1 MDQFARPN
9 TPADV
14 ASATLTEVADAARN
28 QYDSVLVAMRRNP
41 FTSVAIAAG
50 VVSHWQYVT
59 TREDGGSATRT
70 ADAAR
75 PGLRRLFDVA

>member
-1 MDQFARPN
+1 MVAQRRMDQFARPN

-50 VVSHWQYVT
+50 V
-59 TREDGGSATRT
+59 
-70 ADAAR
+70 
-75 PGLRRLFDVA
+75 GLGLALAVRYYA